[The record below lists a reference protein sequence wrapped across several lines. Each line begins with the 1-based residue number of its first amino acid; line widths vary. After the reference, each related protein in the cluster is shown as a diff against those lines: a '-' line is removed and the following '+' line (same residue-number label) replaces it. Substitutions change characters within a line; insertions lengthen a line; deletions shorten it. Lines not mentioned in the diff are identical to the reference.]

1 MGLILIG
8 HSWPLIDHPQSM
20 FPPLRTDPAWL
31 ELRGAGP

>member
-8 HSWPLIDHPQSM
+8 DSRPLIDHSQFM
-20 FPPLRTDPAWL
+20 LPPLRTDPAWL